1 MAAVLPVLLVDWVAD
16 PAVFARL
23 RRRSG
28 SAARRAIKR
37 VGKAGARWQKS
48 LRKMRASW

>member
-1 MAAVLPVLLVDWVAD
+1 VLVVDWFAD

-23 RRRSG
+23 RKRIS
-28 SAARRAIKR
+28 STARRTIKR
-37 VGKAGARWQKS
+37 AGKAGARWQKS